1 MLVFVLALMFAAP
14 AAPPVPREVPL
25 TIIAQGPLSDIMTAR
40 QVVVRDQQAWQAL
53 WHEHG
58 VTKLPPTVDFHDAM
72 IVGIFLGSHPSS
84 GYRVEVKRAYEEGGR
99 LVVEYV
105 VHKPEPGAVTAPIIT
120 APYVLVQVP
129 GYAGPVQFVDTG
141 ARNAQKHH

>member
-1 MLVFVLALMFAAP
+1 MFMLLLALTFAAP
-14 AAPPVPREVPL
+14 APPAPREVPL
-25 TIIAQGPLSDIMTAR
+25 TIIAQGPLSEIMTAR
-40 QVVVRDQQAWQAL
+40 QVVVRDQQSWQTL
-53 WHEHG
+53 WREHG
-58 VTKLPPTVDFHDAM
+58 VTKLPPTVDFNDAM

-99 LVVEYV
+99 LTVEYV

-120 APYVLVQVP
+120 APYILVQVP